1 METESRH
8 NGDRHIVTKTH
19 THTHIYEIHMRHM
32 DTYGDLEDQ
41 LSHWS
46 HGSEMSCAAHFVAP
60 AEKAADY
67 TEIGDGLVAQADG
80 RKKIA
85 VRCSDAGLRFNS
97 SSGPVGKAVA
107 GQLKL

>member
-1 METESRH
+1 
-8 NGDRHIVTKTH
+8 
-19 THTHIYEIHMRHM
+19 MRHM

-80 RKKIA
+80 RKKT
-85 VRCSDAGLRFNS
+85 
-97 SSGPVGKAVA
+97 
-107 GQLKL
+107 Q

>member
-1 METESRH
+1 
-8 NGDRHIVTKTH
+8 
-19 THTHIYEIHMRHM
+19 MRHM

>member
-1 METESRH
+1 
-8 NGDRHIVTKTH
+8 
-19 THTHIYEIHMRHM
+19 MRHM

-41 LSHWS
+41 LSHRS

-67 TEIGDGLVAQADG
+67 MEIGDGLVAQADG
-80 RKKIA
+80 RKKNA

-107 GQLKL
+107 GAVEAVKNTVSITTTNHFSTHGSRSHNNLF